1 MSNLNEN
8 DTEYVEKFD
17 KLFEVE
23 TVTIED
29 YNENGDL
36 TDVKNWWSVTNR
48 LIPEHS
54 YPCRNKETAEE
65 LCDYLNIVCDEY
77 DLTTKSIE
85 EINTT
90 FVPSALIRL
99 ANRINEKL
107 ELLEQYQIAKTH
119 ELSFELDYLH
129 KCNEVKLNPEI
140 VKTELEL
147 SKNPTEKQIT
157 AYCEEKYLI
166 EYQNLAVAKAKVGL
180 LGKQLAILDDMI
192 SFNKYCVR
200 MELKK

>member
-8 DTEYVEKFD
+8 DTEYVEEFD

-23 TVTIED
+23 TVKIED

-36 TDVKNWWSVTNR
+36 TDVKDWWSVTNR

-65 LCDYLNIVCDEY
+65 LCEYLNIVCDEY

-129 KCNEVKLNPEI
+129 KCNAVKLNPEI